1 MSPIGNAPH
10 NKALHRT
17 AILLRFITAGERGR
31 YQDTKELK
39 MDMLIVIS
47 YILFF
52 IMGLFLS
59 FQSFKYFK
67 TMWDYK
73 HRKKDGSEDDQFKKL
88 D

>member
-1 MSPIGNAPH
+1 MEI
-10 NKALHRT
+10 
-17 AILLRFITAGERGR
+17 
-31 YQDTKELK
+31 
-39 MDMLIVIS
+39 LIVIF

-52 IMGLFLS
+52 IMGVFLS

-73 HRKKDGSEDDQFKKL
+73 NRKKDGSEDYKFKKL

>member
-1 MSPIGNAPH
+1 ME
-10 NKALHRT
+10 T
-17 AILLRFITAGERGR
+17 F
-31 YQDTKELK
+31 
-39 MDMLIVIS
+39 IVIS

-59 FQSFKYFK
+59 YQSFKYFK

-73 HRKKDGSEDDQFKKL
+73 HRKKDGSEDHKFKKL